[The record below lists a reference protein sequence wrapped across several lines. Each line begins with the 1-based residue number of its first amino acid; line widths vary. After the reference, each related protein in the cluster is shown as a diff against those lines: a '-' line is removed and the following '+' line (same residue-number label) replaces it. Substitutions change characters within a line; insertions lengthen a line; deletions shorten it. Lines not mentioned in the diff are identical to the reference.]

1 MARLVDA
8 CWCIDRRGRPTL
20 LDLSPAA
27 IVALEPDYVHLG
39 IIAVSIELPTGELP
53 ETDQ

>member
-1 MARLVDA
+1 V
-8 CWCIDRRGRPTL
+8 
-20 LDLSPAA
+20 DLSPAA
-27 IVALEPDYVHLG
+27 MVALEPDYRRLG